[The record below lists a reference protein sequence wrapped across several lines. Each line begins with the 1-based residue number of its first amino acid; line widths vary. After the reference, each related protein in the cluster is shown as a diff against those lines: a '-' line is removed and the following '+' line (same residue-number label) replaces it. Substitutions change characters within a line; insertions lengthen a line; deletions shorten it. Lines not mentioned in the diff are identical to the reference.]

1 MMTDFSVQQLRVL
14 RKLLKRS
21 PAYSSGILVEN
32 FLLKYI
38 FFEAI
43 CRQIGKYYRERAG
56 VRRKAVTKSHES
68 IHFDVVDRSFSYFG
82 IQLRSERLAPLLDSS
97 LEKRGAKS
105 ARNLRNGIVHRWDE
119 NDVAEASERCSS
131 LCRALDAVV
140 NAVSHRVNRQQR

>member
-1 MMTDFSVQQLRVL
+1 MTDFSVQQLRVL
-14 RKLLKRS
+14 KKLLGRS
-21 PAYSSGILVEN
+21 PVYSSNVLAEN
-32 FLLKYI
+32 FLLRYV

-56 VRRKAVTKSHES
+56 VRKKAVTKSHES
-68 IHFDVVDRSFSYFG
+68 IHFDVVDRSFAYFG

-119 NDVAEASERCSS
+119 SDVAEASERYSS
-131 LCRALDAVV
+131 LCLALDAVV
-140 NAVSHRVNRQQR
+140 TAISHRVNGWQR

>member
-1 MMTDFSVQQLRVL
+1 MTDFSVRQLRVL
-14 RKLLKRS
+14 KKLLRRS
-21 PAYSSGILVEN
+21 PAYSSNVLVEN
-32 FLLKYI
+32 FLLRYI

-56 VRRKAVTKSHES
+56 VRRKALTKSHES
-68 IHFDVVDRSFSYFG
+68 IHLDVVGRSFSYFG

-119 NDVAEASERCSS
+119 NDVAEASERYPS
-131 LCRALDAVV
+131 LCLALDAVV
-140 NAVSHRVNRQQR
+140 TAISHRVNGRQR